1 MADFTQNQSP
11 KRLNQSKN
19 RNNNNTSEEILTNLI
34 GDKIARV
41 EAVGTGL
48 DSRITEVV
56 DTIEQSISVVNQ
68 RAIIYALSNRPTMME
83 FNEAPDDSGTTFSSD
98 IIIGTHIV
106 FLNGLMQFEG
116 RDYEIIQDKPDTF
129 EYTRGITGVTND
141 LPYTID
147 EPLSIEF
154 YSAPSNK
161 DILNVY
167 GVSSKSRLPQI
178 DDGGLAYT

>member
-56 DTIEQSISVVNQ
+56 DTIEQSIYVVNQ

-83 FNEAPDDSGTTFSSD
+83 FNEVPDDSGTTFSSD

-116 RDYEIIQDKPDTF
+116 RDYEIIQGKPDAVKDLGDIKN
-129 EYTRGITGVTND
+129 RD